1 MVESKES
8 LQGKKQGR
16 KKGRRREKRCPSSDR
31 SVERRYALLNGS
43 CRIQEQRESWQGFS
57 NDSTAFV
64 DVSKGTIRNLSE
76 RLIQGKNTEGDAR
89 RFASVPRL
97 IKVGKEVFGAVRYG
111 SRDSSYPIESKSVR
125 IQGTTRY
132 LVFENAFPLEK
143 IFWQTSLMFRLI
155 YSMH

>member
-64 DVSKGTIRNLSE
+64 GVSKGTIRNLSE

-97 IKVGKEVFGAVRYG
+97 IKVGKEVFGAVRYD
-111 SRDSSYPIESKSVR
+111 SRFFLSDRIEICANPRDDSISRFRECISVGEDLLANESNVSSGIR
-125 IQGTTRY
+125 
-132 LVFENAFPLEK
+132 EK
-143 IFWQTSLMFRLI
+143 
-155 YSMH
+155 H